1 LKDTASFGRVL
12 GSSTVLGPAMLS
24 YAGSV
29 VEDPGTSVVRALTQD
44 DAPALQ
50 SLAGAC
56 SEEEWAH
63 GGMDASALGWS
74 DALASDAQTSGIN
87 DSSAN
92 IVGSFVGEELVAYA
106 GFEVWD
112 DAIAHLCTVTHP
124 AFRKQGHGQSVVR
137 EAMKLSLARG
147 LTPQYRCLESNMA
160 SLRLSA
166 RLGFSNYG
174 FSVAARLSEG

>member
-1 LKDTASFGRVL
+1 M
-12 GSSTVLGPAMLS
+12 GSS
-24 YAGSV
+24 
-29 VEDPGTSVVRALTQD
+29 
-44 DAPALQ
+44 
-50 SLAGAC
+50 SLPEAC

-63 GGMDASALGWS
+63 GGMDASDLVWS
-74 DALASDAQTSGIN
+74 DAHAGGMTHSSGN
-87 DSSAN
+87 VVGSN
-92 IVGSFVGEELVAYA
+92 VVGSFIDGKLVAYA

-137 EAMKLSLARG
+137 EAMKLSIARG

>member
-1 LKDTASFGRVL
+1 MTHSSGNVV
-12 GSSTVLGPAMLS
+12 GSNV
-24 YAGSV
+24 
-29 VEDPGTSVVRALTQD
+29 
-44 DAPALQ
+44 
-50 SLAGAC
+50 
-56 SEEEWAH
+56 
-63 GGMDASALGWS
+63 
-74 DALASDAQTSGIN
+74 
-87 DSSAN
+87 
-92 IVGSFVGEELVAYA
+92 VGSFIDGKLVAYA

-137 EAMKLSLARG
+137 EAMKLSIARG